1 MYRPEEV
8 EALGLRFGQVVCHP
22 VGHMGYV
29 DIPQPFPSEQVVET
43 FFNEVEHEEG
53 LVAVHCSH
61 GLNRTGY
68 LIIRYLVDR
77 LGVEPEEAIRRFN
90 KARGFPLQRASILHY
105 ITSRG
110 WLKQEGQEGMRHS
123 KQEGKMAEEHFFTM
137 FGVQTQSRTRPRP
150 GTRPVDPARTRP
162 EPAEEPES
170 RRGRWLRSIFTMFG
184 VQTQSRT
191 RPRPGMKPVD
201 PARTQ
206 PEPAEKTDS
215 TQESIRGE
223 E

>member
-1 MYRPEEV
+1 MFLADKKQGQGQGGWGVKEALAANPGLTKIVSLIRVHPKELFRGGPTVYRPEEV
-8 EALGLRFGQVVCHP
+8 EALGLGFGQVVCHP
-22 VGHMGYV
+22 VGHIDST
-29 DIPQPFPSEQVVET
+29 DIPHPFPSEQVVEA
-43 FFNEVEHEEG
+43 FFKEVEHEEG

-77 LGVEPEEAIRRFN
+77 VGVEPEEAIRRFN

-110 WLKQEGQEGMRHS
+110 WLKQEGQEGGGHS
-123 KQEGKMAEEHFFTM
+123 KQERKMAEE
-137 FGVQTQSRTRPRP
+137 QER
-150 GTRPVDPARTRP
+150 
-162 EPAEEPES
+162 
-170 RRGRWLRSIFTMFG
+170 
-184 VQTQSRT
+184 
-191 RPRPGMKPVD
+191 
-201 PARTQ
+201 
-206 PEPAEKTDS
+206 